1 MSMGNANLTKGKATK
16 KNAQDAL
23 KISRA
28 TLAAAQAKYD
38 AASNSGEKTIGKD
51 KKKK

>member
-1 MSMGNANLTKGKATK
+1 MTKGKATK

-28 TLAAAQAKYD
+28 TLATAQAKYD
-38 AASNSGEKTIGKD
+38 AASASGREDRHTYARRNSGFD
-51 KKKK
+51 SSP

>member
-1 MSMGNANLTKGKATK
+1 MSTGNANLTKGKATK

-28 TLAAAQAKYD
+28 TLANVQAKYD
-38 AASNSGEKTIGKD
+38 AASGDKIVTKD